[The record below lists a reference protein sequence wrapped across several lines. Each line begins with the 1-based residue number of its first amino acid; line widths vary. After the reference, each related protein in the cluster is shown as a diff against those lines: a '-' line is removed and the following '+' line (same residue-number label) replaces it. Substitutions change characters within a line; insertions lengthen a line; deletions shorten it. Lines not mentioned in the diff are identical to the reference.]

1 MPSCW
6 YYARFWSRTE
16 DNDVEILCYDDHVEV
31 GRNPELTGIMLLEII
46 WLLVLY
52 LHHQIILK
60 MWHATLRA
68 YIQIFRKAK
77 VARLS
82 ALRKFPGN
90 WNKHQIGVTRYA
102 KWSGHYNREWTSL
115 LFESHNFQHTAG
127 GVTTVSITGI
137 ADSAQTEYCSSF
149 PCVCVFTGLKP
160 QVFSIIWLFTPCK
173 PYALTNLIPRTTL
186 TPSP

>member
-1 MPSCW
+1 MKYWRQRGWDIVLWGSC
-6 YYARFWSRTE
+6 RGRTKGGTNW
-16 DNDVEILCYDDHVEV
+16 DN
-31 GRNPELTGIMLLEII
+31 MLLEMI
-46 WLLVLY
+46 WLLVRY

-60 MWHATLRA
+60 MWHATLMA
-68 YIQIFRKAK
+68 YVQIFRKAK

-90 WNKHQIGVTRYA
+90 WNQHQIGVARSTT
-102 KWSGHYNREWTSL
+102 WSGHYNREWTSL

-127 GVTTVSITGI
+127 GETTVSIRGI

-149 PCVCVFTGLKP
+149 PCVCVFTGLKS
-160 QVFSIIWLFTPCK
+160 QVFSIIWLLTPCK
-173 PYALTNLIPRTTL
+173 PYALTNLITRTTL